1 MVRGDFTVPY
11 RKKGF
16 PAAIYYLSLVIV
28 PVMFFFFSPDKSSY
42 LPYPS
47 TYFLLV
53 LALYELRDYV
63 FELNLS
69 SMYCTR
75 VLPFTKYLTFF

>member
-28 PVMFFFFSPDKSSY
+28 PVMFFFSFPLINLLIFLILLLIFFWSSHFMNSVTMY
-42 LPYPS
+42 
-47 TYFLLV
+47 
-53 LALYELRDYV
+53 
-63 FELNLS
+63 S
-69 SMYCTR
+69 S
-75 VLPFTKYLTFF
+75 